1 MSARSVAMM
10 KPADDKMQAI
20 VDALRSAPERSPEPV
35 FASAHGALT
44 FAYNFAP
51 EQYAPSTLGR
61 LMGGI
66 IGTGKG
72 LVGMD
77 GAGQAGMILREVEAL
92 GPMTSHFLAARFSP
106 HSIPCA
112 CRAPCCAGQRHAL
125 AWDHAVDFISEQA
138 LVRLAGYTM
147 NFRLRRGLVCRF
159 FGEHVNMS
167 ELAKYASMDR
177 DAATRHNAVLL
188 PWLKHEDGIA
198 IHAAVMALKTAG
210 ICE

>member
-1 MSARSVAMM
+1 VKRT
-10 KPADDKMQAI
+10 QAQAAQPLPS
-20 VDALRSAPERSPEPV
+20 DAAAKSHEPL

-51 EQYAPSTLGR
+51 EQYPASIIARLIAGGAIGR
-61 LMGGI
+61 
-66 IGTGKG
+66 GKG

-77 GAGQAGMILREVEAL
+77 GAAQAGMILREVDGL
-92 GPMTSHFLAARFSP
+92 GAMAAHVLAARFAP
-106 HSIPCA
+106 HSIPCS
-112 CRAPCCAGQRHAL
+112 CRRPCCAGHKHAL
-125 AWDHAVDFISEQA
+125 AWDHAIDFITERAIEQ
-138 LVRLAGYTM
+138 LRGYTM

-177 DAATRHNAVLL
+177 DAATRHYAVLV
-188 PWLKHEDGIA
+188 PWLKHEDGAA
-198 IHAAVMALKTAG
+198 IHAAVAALKMAG